1 MPCCFIS
8 NLETELHRCS
18 VQLDVPR
25 KTLLS
30 VIICKAMGG
39 VRLTVVTFPCCVQ
52 HQHFGNSDTFN
63 ACWVIRWLQNPSN
76 SDMDY
81 GKRVGSTEQERSLS
95 KTFNACWVIWWLQ
108 NPSNSDMD
116 YGKRIGSTYRARALT
131 LKSQVMH
138 NQAWSP
144 HGWVLGYVPALRFL
158 QSQILS
164 RLKKKSFKWDY
175 ELRSAMCIYMHEK
188 KTP

>member
-81 GKRVGSTEQERSLS
+81 GKRVGST
-95 KTFNACWVIWWLQ
+95 
-108 NPSNSDMD
+108 
-116 YGKRIGSTYRARALT
+116 YRARALT
-131 LKSQVMH
+131 LKSQVRS
-138 NQAWSP
+138 A
-144 HGWVLGYVPALRFL
+144 
-158 QSQILS
+158 QSS
-164 RLKKKSFKWDY
+164 MVTTWMGARLCTCPEISSESNSVQTKKKSFKWDY
-175 ELRSAMCIYMHEK
+175 ELRSAMCIYICM
-188 KTP
+188 